1 MAEKGRSH
9 SGVWW
14 LLLVVVIQVTTVLIL
29 IPSTWLEDVV
39 RIEDEM
45 LYSTLGEETAATVE
59 QRGYRLYASLFIQTG
74 VTSYVQSLFIP
85 TEEERARSRGLQNL
99 GQEGWFPWLEGRG
112 YALQLV
118 LIQACERFAH
128 IYTWIPIMLMIFVP
142 AAWDGYMNWQMK
154 RTSMGY
160 SSPFWH
166 RLGMRITMLTVAG
179 LLFATFLPF
188 PLPPVIL
195 PVAIMIVLP
204 ILGSLVIANFPKRV

>member
-1 MAEKGRSH
+1 MLI
-9 SGVWW
+9 VI
-14 LLLVVVIQVTTVLIL
+14 LVQVTMVLVL
-29 IPSTWLEDVV
+29 VPSTWLEDVV

-45 LYSTLGEETAATVE
+45 LYTTLGQETAETVE
-59 QRGYRLYASLFIQTG
+59 RRGYQLYASLIVRTG
-74 VTSYVQSLFIP
+74 VASYVRSLFIP
-85 TEEERARSRGLQNL
+85 SEEERARSRGLESL

-118 LIQACERFAH
+118 LIQACERIAH
-128 IYTWIPIMLMIFVP
+128 IYTWIPIMLMIFIP

-166 RLGMRITMLTVAG
+166 RLGVRITMLTVTG
-179 LLFATFLPF
+179 LLFAIFLPF

-204 ILGSLVIANFPKRV
+204 VLGSVVIANFPKRV